1 MEFNLSNDYC
11 KDHLLDTLDLN
22 LMCVRVKNPDESG
35 KDTGYWVG
43 HFQISEEFR
52 KEEDAR
58 KIIEEADQDDQPNE
72 VGLRLDTNEYR
83 PILARLIHSSAPVP
97 ESLIAQ
103 KFCYVTAELIKLNI
117 PDRLVKTSAQT
128 N

>member
-1 MEFNLSNDYC
+1 
-11 KDHLLDTLDLN
+11 
-22 LMCVRVKNPDESG
+22 MCVRAKDPDGLG

-52 KEEDAR
+52 KKVEDAR
-58 KIIEEADQDDQPNE
+58 KIIVESDQDDQPNE
-72 VGLRLDTNEYR
+72 VGLRSDTNEYR